1 MDIIKNFYSRSSN
14 DTIKSLIAENNII
27 CENCIEEKQLN
38 KHIRYLQM
46 CKIWSDNSYATRL
59 KVGSLLVK
67 NGNII
72 SDGYNGTPSGMPN
85 ITEDETGNTYWYT
98 LHAEANCILKAA
110 KNGNRTDDSILY
122 ITSSPCKECSKL
134 IIQSGITAVIFSDF
148 YRDLEGLDTLNKIG
162 ISLIY
167 IKI

>member
-1 MDIIKNFYSRSSN
+1 MATANTDKPKGMETNFSIQSKYLPKKLFLEDLDGGTYRYITN
-14 DTIKSLIAENNII
+14 
-27 CENCIEEKQLN
+27 LN
-38 KHIRYLQM
+38 L
-46 CKIWSDNSYATRL
+46 S
-59 KVGSLLVK
+59 
-67 NGNII
+67 
-72 SDGYNGTPSGMPN
+72 
-85 ITEDETGNTYWYT
+85 TEDETGNTYWYT